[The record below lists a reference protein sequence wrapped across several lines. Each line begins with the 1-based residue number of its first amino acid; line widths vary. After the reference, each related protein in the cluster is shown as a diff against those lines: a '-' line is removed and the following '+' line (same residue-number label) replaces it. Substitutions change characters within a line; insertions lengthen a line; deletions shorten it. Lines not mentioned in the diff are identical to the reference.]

1 MSGRR
6 TPRSFKLVAAS
17 TRILWTLSLLF
28 LFAQW
33 GALAHAYSHY
43 DAPVTSAKHTH
54 EKPCGQC
61 QDFAPL
67 LAGASAHGFSLD
79 VDFPE
84 SSVPR
89 DDLAPL
95 VHDSSLTLSFRSRAP
110 PATR

>member
-6 TPRSFKLVAAS
+6 THGSFKRAGSS
-17 TRILWTLSLLF
+17 TRILWALSLLF

-33 GALAHAYSHY
+33 GALAHAYSH
-43 DAPVTSAKHTH
+43 DEAPVSSAKHTH
-54 EKPCGQC
+54 QKPCAEC

-79 VDFPE
+79 VYFPE
-84 SSVPR
+84 PSAPR

-110 PATR
+110 PTTR